1 MLRFI
6 FVSFISI
13 CTLALTSQA
22 QTFTKPS
29 VPDVI
34 DFAGMKLELTPA
46 AKRKIEA
53 DVTMIFGSAKFL
65 QQKVDRAN
73 LYFPIIERVFH
84 EEGFPEEFKYLTLQE
99 SSLVSDAVSS
109 SNAVGFWQFKKE
121 TAIEVGVTVNAFVDE
136 RMHIAYASR
145 GAAKYLKKNNLLL
158 DNWVYALLSYN
169 VGPGGVKSHVKSK
182 YVGAKHMV
190 IDDDMHWYVIRFL
203 AYKTAYETLV
213 GKANHPDL
221 SLIEYS
227 GIRNKTLTEI
237 SRQSK
242 VEYELLKEYNKWC
255 TKGTVP
261 DDKDYI
267 VIIPAAHG
275 AKPVIEEHTADPVVH
290 VPANNE
296 QHTHVALP
304 KTFPDIR
311 SYADS
316 SLIPIFV
323 SINKVKAI
331 RASRGD
337 DINSLLVKA
346 GLTKKSFLFF
356 NEMKGYESVSVG
368 SFYYLQLKRSKALVA
383 FHTVSKGETIQSIA
397 QKYAITTASIKKHNR
412 LAKNE
417 FVQENRVL
425 WLRSTRPKSTPVEYK
440 ASVVP
445 VKENTVPIKHP
456 VVVQQPKEINTV
468 KTPDSKAVST
478 LDSALAVYH
487 VVQSGETVF
496 GISRQYAIDSDS
508 IRAWNHLNGYAI
520 QVNQKLI
527 VGFKAKKQEDHIV
540 YHTVQAGE
548 TAYKIS
554 KQYNVTADQIKLWND
569 LPDYNLKPGQQLKIY
584 QP

>member
-1 MLRFI
+1 MFRLLFTCIGICVCMLT
-6 FVSFISI
+6 V
-13 CTLALTSQA
+13 QA

-46 AKRKIEA
+46 AKRKVEA
-53 DVTMIFGSAKFL
+53 DVTMIYSSGKFL
-65 QQKVDRAN
+65 QQKIDRAN

-84 EEGFPEEFKYLTLQE
+84 EEGFPEEFKYLALQE

-121 TAIEVGVTVNAFVDE
+121 TAIEVGVNVNANVDE

-158 DNWVYALLSYN
+158 DNWIYALLSYN
-169 VGPGGVKSHVKSK
+169 VGPGGVKMHVKSK
-182 YVGAKHMV
+182 YVGATHML

-203 AYKTAYETLV
+203 AYKTAYEDLI

-221 SLIEYS
+221 TLIEYS
-227 GIRNKTLTEI
+227 GIKNKSLTEI
-237 SRQSK
+237 SKQSK

-261 DDKDYI
+261 DDKEYI

-275 AKPVIEEHTADPVVH
+275 TKPDIDDKNPEPVVIIPTTKDSAPH
-290 VPANNE
+290 ASI
-296 QHTHVALP
+296 P
-304 KTFPDIR
+304 KTFPDI
-311 SYADS
+311 STYTDS

-346 GLTKKSFLFF
+346 GLSRQSFLFF
-356 NEMKGYESVSVG
+356 NEMKGFESVSVG
-368 SFYYLQLKRSKALVA
+368 SFYYLQLKRNKALVA
-383 FHTVSKGETIQSIA
+383 FHTVAKGETLFSIA
-397 QKYAITTASIKKHNR
+397 QKYAITTASIRKHNR

-417 FVQENRVL
+417 FIKENRVL
-425 WLRSTRPKSTPVEYK
+425 WLRDTRPKNTPVEYK
-440 ASVVP
+440 VPPVVVKDKPKP
-445 VKENTVPIKHP
+445 VKESLEPVQNTEMPLTK
-456 VVVQQPKEINTV
+456 PKQAATF
-468 KTPDSKAVST
+468 
-478 LDSALAVYH
+478 DSASAIYH
-487 VVQSGETVF
+487 VVQTGETVF
-496 GISRQYAIDSDS
+496 GISRQYAVDSDS
-508 IRAWNHLNGYAI
+508 IRTWNHLTGYAI
-520 QVNQKLI
+520 LLNQKLI
-527 VGFKAKKQEDHIV
+527 VGYKIKKQNSKIV

-554 KQYNVTADQIKLWND
+554 KQYNVSVDEIKQWNN
-569 LPDYNLKPGQQLKIY
+569 LPDYNLKPGQELKIVL
-584 QP
+584 P

>member
-1 MLRFI
+1 MLRFL
-6 FVSFISI
+6 FVCITNI
-13 CTLALTSQA
+13 ALALTSDA

-121 TAIEVGVTVNAFVDE
+121 TAIEVGVNVNAYVDE

-227 GIRNKTLTEI
+227 GIRNKSLTEI

-261 DDKDYI
+261 GDKDYI

-275 AKPVIEEHTADPVVH
+275 VKPVIETHTEPVVIA
-290 VPANNE
+290 PTNKE
-296 QHTHVALP
+296 QHTHVTIP
-304 KTFPDIR
+304 KSFPDI
-311 SYADS
+311 SNYSDS

-331 RASRGD
+331 RAGRGD

-383 FHTVSKGETIQSIA
+383 FHTVLKGETIQSIA

-417 FVQENRVL
+417 FIQENRVL
-425 WLRSTRPKSTPVEYK
+425 WLRTTRPKSTPVEYK
-440 ASVVP
+440 AAAAP
-445 VKENTVPIKHP
+445 VKENTLPIKHP
-456 VVVQQPKEINTV
+456 VVVPEPKETTTI
-468 KTPDSKAVST
+468 KIPEDSKATST
-478 LDSALAVYH
+478 FDSALAVYH

-520 QVNQKLI
+520 QINQKLI
-527 VGFKAKKQEDHIV
+527 VGFKTKKQEARIT